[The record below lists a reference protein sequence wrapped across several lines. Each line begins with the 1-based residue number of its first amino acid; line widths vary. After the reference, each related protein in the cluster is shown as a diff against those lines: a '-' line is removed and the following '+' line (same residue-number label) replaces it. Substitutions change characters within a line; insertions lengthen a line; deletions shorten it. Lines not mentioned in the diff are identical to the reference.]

1 MDIRIFTLI
10 MTTTKVSPTKKG
22 GNRAQRRAK
31 SKTKKKAFIKTYA
44 SLISSTKMSTVNHLI
59 QLITGKKVE
68 ADLSYQSRTRWS
80 LEDMQSY
87 ITSLIIGM
95 APSKF
100 IFAAT
105 ASCLTAA
112 DNKKD
117 KEYYQRWVLKQ
128 VEYLNIDSN
137 NRVNTIRN
145 FINNEFGIEP
155 GIYLVNGQSITVEE
169 GVNDSYN
176 KLDDI
181 IKMTFLNA
189 QVTLEVILTATRKQL
204 SEQFI
209 RMNQGISLNGPEKRN
224 AVLSPF
230 SEEIRDLTTKHMD
243 LLCPQ
248 YVSEKEAGR
257 RKADDFLAGLCLLW
271 QYGHDFK
278 ITDKTLWSAY
288 DEKSTINESVFTFVG
303 FFNKFAKSL
312 KPYVGIIPNKNSIID
327 MVCIIKYMEDQ
338 GRFLQDKEGFFTKF
352 SEIHALLLSD
362 KKLHPTSDGKFVTYQ
377 ELLRSR
383 EAKYNSIR
391 RILLEGGGEYQL
403 GEKKS
408 TTRDYYPTDESV
420 KFDYEQFFSVVR
432 DSQRT
437 FTKEQKLVAA
447 WEQDFTTP
455 EGKSIEFDDLLNP
468 DKIQGGHDK
477 PWADGGSTT
486 QDNLKLQTREDNQ
499 KLGKNPITDSE

>member
-10 MTTTKVSPTKKG
+10 MKTTKVSPTKKG
-22 GNRAQRRAK
+22 GNRAKRRAK

-44 SLISSTKMSTVNHLI
+44 SLFSKTTTSTVSNLI
-59 QLITGKKVE
+59 KKIKGKKVE

-80 LEDMQSY
+80 LGDMQSY

-169 GVNDSYN
+169 GVNDSYD

-288 DEKSTINESVFTFVG
+288 DEKSTINESVYTFVG
-303 FFNKFAKSL
+303 FFNKFVKSL
-312 KPYVGIIPNKNSIID
+312 KPYVGIISNKNSIID
-327 MVCIIKYMEDQ
+327 MVCIVKQMEDQ
-338 GRFLQDKEGFFTKF
+338 GRSLQDKEGFFTEF
-352 SEIHALLLSD
+352 SRIHALLLSD
-362 KKLHPTSDGKFVTYQ
+362 KKLHPTSDDKFVTYQ

-408 TTRDYYPTDESV
+408 TTRDYYPTDKSV
-420 KFDYEQFFSVVR
+420 KFDYEQFFSVAR
-432 DSQRT
+432 DPQRS
-437 FTKEQKLVAA
+437 FTKEQKLIAA

-455 EGKSIEFDDLLNP
+455 EGKPIEFDDLLNP